1 MDSLTQAVLGAAVG
15 QALLGRRLGA
25 RAALLGAVGGTLPDL
40 DMLWADGAAVDFFSA
55 HRGVT
60 HSLFFGPLLALP
72 LAAAGRR
79 WRPAIP
85 YRAWWTFWMLV
96 LVTHPLLDLFTNYGT
111 QLLAPFSRQPF
122 AIPAISIIDP
132 TYTLSL
138 AAGLGLAWAGRP
150 RALLVALALST
161 AYIGLCALQ
170 NERAWQW
177 ARAQT
182 ALPQLQVTTT
192 PLTPWLRRV
201 MAWDEKE
208 LRIGF
213 VSTLNPQPI
222 RWHRL
227 PRDPEAERLA
237 AEALGSE
244 AGRVFARF
252 ATGPHYAQRLR
263 GANGEEELRISD
275 ARFGFPGASLA
286 GIWGLALP
294 LQDGR
299 PQAQAATR
307 YRLDFDPEPGTLPAM
322 VRATLGQPQ
331 ERF

>member
-15 QALLGRRLGA
+15 QAVLGRRLGA

-40 DMLWADGAAVDFFSA
+40 DVLWADGTAVDYFAA
-55 HRGVT
+55 HRGIT

-85 YRAWWTFWMLV
+85 FAAWWCFWMLV

-111 QLLAPFSRQPF
+111 QLLAPFSREPF

-138 AAGLGLAWAGRP
+138 AAGLGLALSGRA
-150 RALLVALALST
+150 RALPLAFAIST
-161 AYIGLCALQ
+161 AYVGLCALQ

-177 ARAQT
+177 ARTQT

-201 MAWDEKE
+201 MAWDEQE

-227 PRDPEAERLA
+227 PRDAEAERLA
-237 AEALGSE
+237 ALALQSE
-244 AGRVFARF
+244 PGRVFARF
-252 ATGPHYAQRLR
+252 ATGPHYAQRAR
-263 GANGEEELRISD
+263 GEHGGEELRISD
-275 ARFGFPGASLA
+275 ARFGFPGTSLA

-299 PQAQAATR
+299 PQAQAARR
-307 YRLDFDPEPGTLPAM
+307 YRLPLDPEPGTLPAM
-322 VRATLGQPQ
+322 VSATLGKAQD
-331 ERF
+331 RF